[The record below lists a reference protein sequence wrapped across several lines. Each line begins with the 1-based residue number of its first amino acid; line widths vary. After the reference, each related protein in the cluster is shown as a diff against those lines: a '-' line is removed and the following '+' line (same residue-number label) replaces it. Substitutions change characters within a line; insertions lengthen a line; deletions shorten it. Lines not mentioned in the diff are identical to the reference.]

1 MRRNGRSMTN
11 LVGQT
16 LQDYIIR
23 ELIGE
28 GGYGAVYKA
37 HQPKIERDVAIKIIL
52 PEHAAKP
59 EFEQRFATE
68 AKLVAQLEHPHIVP
82 LYDYW
87 QDDTGAYLVMRYIR
101 GGSLRDL
108 LKQQGALSFAQIIR
122 ILDQITSAL
131 EAAHESGI
139 VHRDL
144 KPDNILIDERG
155 NAYLTDFG
163 IAKST
168 KTDSQITGTDAIVG
182 TWTYISPEQIEGKPV
197 SPQTD
202 IYALGFMLY
211 EMVTGLHPFAG
222 TAVTMMIMKHI
233 QEPLPTV
240 HNHRPDAPETIDHII
255 ARATEKAPAERYSRA
270 ATVAESVHNAINL
283 APQHLPSLPTTIG
296 LPPPSAVLK
305 PRQSYTG
312 EQRNRQAILQ
322 SVRSFWVD
330 GVLENSLHGAVMI
343 ELGMKHDA
351 DQVDNPWDAVLRQPD
366 TPDEKL
372 ASKTH
377 ILDIFDRLNGKLLIL
392 GDPGSGKTTTLLE
405 LARHLLYRAE
415 ADDEHPIPVVFNLSA
430 WADERQPLSEWMV
443 SELNTK
449 YQVSRKVGEAWIEA
463 EQILPMLDGL
473 DEVKAEYR
481 DSCVAAINN
490 FRSEY
495 GFVDIVVCSRI
506 VDYEALTNRLR
517 VNGAVVLQPLTP
529 QQVDSYLLSAG
540 DELDAV
546 RTVMEADEK
555 LRRLMT
561 TPLMLSIVTLA
572 YRGLDIDEIAHFDTL
587 GGRRQ
592 HLFDTYVQRMLERRG
607 LDKRYPIDD
616 TRRWLSWLGENM
628 SQRAQSVFYI
638 EYLTAASGLQS
649 MSVENLAWYQ
659 PRMWWLRALNVL
671 IFLSF
676 VSFMSLLGC
685 FSLVLLPESIIEI
698 VGNVLMGIFIFGGF
712 VFLPMWLLAS
722 GFLILGRQNMLT
734 RSAFPTVTKIT
745 WSWQDL
751 RHRLKRWFVG
761 GLLTGTILGIS
772 VFTRL
777 SSVRQVQSAFIS
789 APSFFLNLLGIAVIA
804 VILGTLMALVS
815 IPLGGWRLHRE
826 PPELK
831 TQMPN
836 EMYRKMAR
844 NNSLGIVVA
853 VVLGAVM
860 GTLIDNAGGLGGALF
875 YMLVFGLFASS
886 GALFNLVP
894 HMLTRYVLYRR
905 GKVPL
910 NMADFLDYVS
920 DRILMRKVG
929 GGYIFIHR
937 MLLEYFA
944 GLNQENEKRADEDTA
959 IYRLADRDSD
969 AVTDEFLDSDTDNTQ
984 QRR

>member
-1 MRRNGRSMTN
+1 MDSLIGR
-11 LVGQT
+11 T
-16 LQDYIIR
+16 LHGYEIR
-23 ELIGE
+23 EHIGT
-28 GGYGAVYKA
+28 GGYGAIYKA
-37 HQPKIERDVAIKIIL
+37 YQANVGRDVAVKVIL
-52 PEHAAKP
+52 PEHATKP

-68 AKLVAQLEHPHIVP
+68 AQLVAQLEHPHIVP

-87 QDDTGAYLVMRYIR
+87 QDANGACLVMRYVR
-101 GGSLRDL
+101 GGSLRDM
-108 LKQQGALSFAQIIR
+108 LKQQGALSLAQIIR
-122 ILDQITSAL
+122 ILDQITAAL
-131 EAAHESGI
+131 DAAHESGI

-168 KTDSQITGTDAIVG
+168 KTESQITGTDAIVG
-182 TWTYISPEQIEGKPV
+182 TWTYISPEQIESKPV

-202 IYALGFMLY
+202 IYALGIMLY
-211 EMVTGLHPFAG
+211 EMAAGVHPFAG
-222 TAVTMMIMKHI
+222 TAVTMMIMKHL
-233 QEPLPTV
+233 QEPLPLV
-240 HNHRPDAPETIDHII
+240 LDHRPDAPEAIDDII
-255 ARATEKAPAERYSRA
+255 ARATAKDPVERHPAAS
-270 ATVAESVHNAINL
+270 VLAEDVHNAIKL
-283 APQHLPSLPTTIG
+283 TLQPVSSLSVTLDSP
-296 LPPPSAVLK
+296 K
-305 PRQSYTG
+305 PRQYFTA

-322 SVRSFWVD
+322 SVRSFWVE

-343 ELGMKHDA
+343 ELGMKHDVN
-351 DQVDNPWDAVLRQPD
+351 QVDNPWDTVLRQPD

-372 ASKTH
+372 ASETH
-377 ILDIFDRLNGKLLIL
+377 IFDVFDRLNGKLLIL

-430 WADERQPLSEWMV
+430 WADERKPLAEWMV

-449 YQVSRKVGEAWIEA
+449 YQVSRKVGKAWIDA
-463 EQILPMLDGL
+463 EQILPLLDGL

-481 DSCVAAINN
+481 DSCVEAINN

-517 VNGAVVLQPLTP
+517 VNGAVVLQSLTP
-529 QQVDSYLLSAG
+529 EQVDNYLLSAG
-540 DELDAV
+540 DELDTV
-546 RTVMEADEK
+546 RTVMEDDEK

-638 EYLTAASGLQS
+638 EYLTAASGLRS
-649 MSVENLAWYQ
+649 TSVENLAWYQ

-671 IFLSF
+671 IFLIF
-676 VSFMSLLGC
+676 VGFTSLLGC
-685 FSLVLLPESIIEI
+685 FSLYFLPGPILEI
-698 VGNVLMGIFIFGGF
+698 VGNVLLGIPIVGGLV
-712 VFLPMWLLAS
+712 VFPLWLLAS

-734 RSAFPTVTKIT
+734 RSAFPAVTKIT
-745 WSWQDL
+745 WSWQDQ
-751 RHRLKRWFVG
+751 RHRLKRWFAG
-761 GLLTGTILGIS
+761 GVIIGTVLGILS
-772 VFTRL
+772 VDSI
-777 SSVRQVQSAFIS
+777 SSHVPQVQSAFIS
-789 APSFFLNLLGIAVIA
+789 TPSLFLLSIAVIA
-804 VILGTLMALVS
+804 VILGTLMGIVS

-836 EMYRKMAR
+836 ETYRKMAR
-844 NNSLGIVVA
+844 NSLLGIAFALVS
-853 VVLGAVM
+853 GAVI
-860 GTLIDNAGGLGGALF
+860 GALIGNADGALIGNLGGLGGALF
-875 YMLVFGLFASS
+875 YMLVFGLFASG
-886 GALFNLVP
+886 GALFGLVP
-894 HMLTRYVLYRR
+894 HMLTRYVLYWR
-905 GKVPL
+905 GKSPL

-920 DRILMRKVG
+920 ERILMRKVG

-944 GLNQENEKRADEDTA
+944 GLNQEKEKRADEDTA
-959 IYRLADRDSD
+959 IDRLADHDSD
-969 AVTDEFLDSDTDNTQ
+969 AVTDEFLDSDTDNIQ